1 MRFEV
6 QTYRL
11 GRLFWRGVQP
21 TSVQFEVCR
30 AELQLRGLVNILWPW
45 DLDVVLLDLPL
56 GFRRMNLGFM
66 LREFRL
72 RICGTDL

>member
-1 MRFEV
+1 M
-6 QTYRL
+6 
-11 GRLFWRGVQP
+11 
-21 TSVQFEVCR
+21 QFEVCG
-30 AELQLRGLVNILWPW
+30 AELWLRGLVTILWPW

-56 GFRRMNLGFM
+56 WFRRMNLGFM